1 MRVTDATRSL
11 GLVVSGARHHARCMS
26 TADSEATCMT
36 PCMPSNAC
44 VLPQS
49 MQVCRGTA
57 VMLVAPTLG
66 MEQIA
71 NPFINQEEGG
81 E

>member
-1 MRVTDATRSL
+1 
-11 GLVVSGARHHARCMS
+11 MS
-26 TADSEATCMT
+26 TDDAEATHMHD
-36 PCMPSNAC
+36 PPSMPSTAC
-44 VLPQS
+44 VPPHLI
-49 MQVCRGTA
+49 QVCRGTA